1 MPSLKDL
8 KVRIKSVK
16 STQKITK
23 AMKMVAASKLRR
35 ARDAAENARPY
46 AQAMEGMVRRLA
58 AGYSDIAHAPKLLAG
73 TGKSDRV
80 LLIVATADRGL
91 CGAFNGSIVRSVRRK
106 AHALKA
112 EGKTVYFY
120 MIGRKGRDLLSAEFK
135 ADILG
140 YKSDVARKSVE
151 YNTAEAIAI
160 EVLKLVEQK
169 QIDVVSLFYNHFK
182 SAISQVVTEQQL
194 MPLAM
199 TDAQE
204 SSEQISYDYEPEE
217 EEILTDLL
225 PRNFAMQ
232 LFKALLENAASEQG
246 ARMNAMEN
254 ATKNAGEMIKKLS
267 LKYNRTRQ
275 ANITRELIE
284 IISGAEAL

>member
-35 ARDAAENARPY
+35 AREAAEASRPY
-46 AQAMEGMVRRLA
+46 AVAMEGMVARLA
-58 AGYSDIAHAPKLLAG
+58 QGYSDIAHAPKLLAG
-73 TGKSDRV
+73 TGKADV
-80 LLIVATADRGL
+80 HLIIAATADRGL
-91 CGAFNGSIVRSVRRK
+91 CGAFNGSIVRGVRRRTNE
-106 AHALKA
+106 LKA
-112 EGKTVYFY
+112 QGKTVYIY
-120 MIGRKGRDLLSAEFK
+120 TVGRKGRDLLGADFK
-135 ADILG
+135 SSIIGSKTDI
-140 YKSDVARKSVE
+140 ARKTVE

-160 EVLKLVEQK
+160 EVLKLVEEK
-169 QIDVVSLFYNHFK
+169 KIDVVTVVYNHFK
-182 SAISQVVTEQQL
+182 SAISQVVTYQNL
-194 MPLAM
+194 MPLDVPASAEK
-199 TDAQE
+199 TDAV
-204 SSEQISYDYEPEE
+204 SDYEPDE
-217 EEILTDLL
+217 EEILADLL

-232 LFKALLENAASEQG
+232 IFKALLESAASEQG

-254 ATKNAGEMIKKLS
+254 ATKNAGEMIKKLT
-267 LKYNRTRQ
+267 LKFNRTRQ

>member
-35 ARDAAENARPY
+35 AREAAEASRPY
-46 AQAMEGMVRRLA
+46 AVAMEGMVSRLA
-58 AGYSDIAHAPKLLAG
+58 GGYSDIAHAPKLLAG
-73 TGKSDRV
+73 TGKSQV
-80 LLIVATADRGL
+80 HLLLAATADRGL
-91 CGAFNGSIVRSVRRK
+91 CGAFNGSIVRSVRRR
-106 AHALKA
+106 ANELKA
-112 EGKTVYFY
+112 QGKTVYIY
-120 MIGRKGRDLLSAEFK
+120 TIGRKGRDLLGAEFK
-135 ADILG
+135 ENIIGGKTDI
-140 YKSDVARKSVE
+140 ARKTVQ
-151 YNTAEAIAI
+151 YDTAEAIAI
-160 EVLKLVEQK
+160 EVLQLIESKK
-169 QIDVVSLFYNHFK
+169 IDVVTVVYNHFK
-182 SAISQVVTEQQL
+182 SAISQVVTFQNL
-194 MPLAM
+194 MPLDVPA
-199 TDAQE
+199 TAE
-204 SSEQISYDYEPEE
+204 KAEAVYDYEPEE
-217 EEILTDLL
+217 EEILADLL

-232 LFKALLENAASEQG
+232 IFKSLLESAASEQG

-254 ATKNAGEMIKKLS
+254 ATKNAGEMIKKLT